1 MDFKLSWSHR
11 FAEHVTVEPSLGI
24 YNLFNFTNYNIPPS
38 AMNAWVDAGGA
49 GSSVNSVHTTPQ
61 PGEIGPESLVYR
73 TGLGT
78 GVFGLGSPRV
88 MEFGMRLT
96 F

>member
-1 MDFKLSWSHR
+1 
-11 FAEHVTVEPSLGI
+11 
-24 YNLFNFTNYNIPPS
+24 
-38 AMNAWVDAGGA
+38 MNAWVDAGGT

-61 PGEIGPESLVYR
+61 PGELGPESLVYR

-88 MEFGMRLT
+88 LEFGMRLT